1 MRISRTQIQVR
12 ISRTQIQMRISH
24 TQRRSG
30 AVTEPSEAITEAI
43 REAIRE
49 PSRNHHLPDEHLATK
64 PVLPTNVQLSLAQ
77 LRQRRRPQVYR

>member
-1 MRISRTQIQVR
+1 MR
-12 ISRTQIQMRISH
+12 ISRTQIQMRISR
-24 TQRRSG
+24 TQIQMRISRTRRRSG

-43 REAIRE
+43 RE
-49 PSRNHHLPDEHLATK
+49 PSRNHHLPDEHLATE